1 MAGKEAKRLGSG
13 EDALRL
19 WRSQFTGD
27 VKGEGR
33 ADFSPSIKGST
44 GWSKKKIS
52 VKKR

>member
-1 MAGKEAKRLGSG
+1 MATSKEAKRQSAG

-19 WRSQFTGD
+19 WRAQFTD
-27 VKGEGR
+27 GEGR
-33 ADFSPSIKGST
+33 ATNDFSPSIKGST